1 MALKETNTAN
11 GNFFS
16 IKHGGFCLEADKPTD
31 GYTETEVNN
40 PSLGKMVTKWIKTFA
55 AIEGK
60 VGRIDWYDRTHG
72 GTRYLGI
79 KIIVRD
85 NGESYSI
92 DLPFGK
98 RHYNYFMRV
107 MDSIDY
113 EKPVEFIA
121 YGKKDEQGRDYTEF
135 AVKQNGKWLN
145 QNYTKANPGDCP
157 QSVQDAMG
165 KWDSRDRHIWLKNR
179 LETIII
185 PHVAELNDTGDQD
198 EPVYDEPAF
207 AGPVSQNK
215 SVAAGVGTGP
225 NDEAAFKAAS
235 KYDLDAPP
243 EDDGIQIPF

>member
-1 MALKETNTAN
+1 MALKETSTAK

-16 IKHGGFCLEADKPTD
+16 IKHGGFCLEADAPTD
-31 GYTETEVNN
+31 GYTETDVSN
-40 PSLGKMVTKWIKTFA
+40 PRTGQTVTKWIKTFA
-55 AIEGK
+55 EIEG
-60 VGRIDWYDRTHG
+60 RIGKIEWYDREHG

-113 EKPVEFIA
+113 ERPLTFIA
-121 YGKKDEQGRDYTEF
+121 YGKKDEQGRQYTEF
-135 AVKQNGKWLN
+135 AIKQGGEWLK
-145 QNYTKANPGDCP
+145 QNYTKANPGECP
-157 QSVQDAMG
+157 QSVQDGLG

-179 LETIII
+179 LETVII
-185 PHVAELNDTGDQD
+185 PHVEELNATGDQD

-207 AGPVSQNK
+207 AGPVSK
-215 SVAAGVGTGP
+215 PAV
-225 NDEAAFKAAS
+225 KAA
-235 KYDLDAPP
+235 KVNGTPP
-243 EDDGIQIPF
+243 EMEAEYLANRKFVDTPPDDDEPPF